1 MTEETLLLRQIH
13 PAFVQ
18 ADRVT
23 SQAFRPTPKD
33 QQLLSVYDGDMISAA
48 AAYQHFTSMP
58 NCQSHGVLAV
68 TVQECIELNLS
79 ARPDPDLFPEHAV
92 IDFTGLSNNQ
102 CEKKGKHLCSMAL
115 QRGWL
120 FLYD

>member
-1 MTEETLLLRQIH
+1 MTGETLLLRQIH

-18 ADRVT
+18 ADRIT

-33 QQLLSVYDGDMISAA
+33 QLLLSVYDGDLITAEAA
-48 AAYQHFTSMP
+48 FQHFIHMP
-58 NCQSHGVLAV
+58 NCQSRGVLAV

-79 ARPDPDLFPEHAV
+79 ARPDPELFPEHAV

-102 CEKKGKHLCSMAL
+102 CEKMSKRLCSQAL

-120 FLYD
+120 FRFD